1 MARKMV
7 LKFKHEDFLNDDI
20 PNLMIN
26 ICCYSDEHGVGCTI
40 CTRYKKFC
48 IDALKKKWQPNY
60 KNVDEIIQKLKK
72 RDCDWYNLSLIS
84 TANRH
89 ILMDYIKKDN

>member
-26 ICCYSDEHGVGCTI
+26 IWCCSDEQGLGAPFAPDI
-40 CTRYKKFC
+40 
-48 IDALKKKWQPNY
+48 
-60 KNVDEIIQKLKK
+60 KNFV
-72 RDCDWYNLSLIS
+72 
-84 TANRH
+84 
-89 ILMDYIKKDN
+89 

>member
-1 MARKMV
+1 M
-7 LKFKHEDFLNDDI
+7 
-20 PNLMIN
+20 
-26 ICCYSDEHGVGCTI
+26 
-40 CTRYKKFC
+40 
-48 IDALKKKWQPNY
+48 DALKKKWQPNY

-84 TANRH
+84 SANRH